1 MQGAVSCIS
10 DLMESLQLAKTN
22 LELIKQTKSVPNA
35 NFQSSVGASSQAA
48 EEKIVQHIDDERQL
62 DNSGLREV
70 LNLSCLCFII
80 YVNSLYPYYY
90 CRVFSHSR

>member
-22 LELIKQTKSVPNA
+22 LELINQTKSVPNA
-35 NFQSSVGASSQAA
+35 NFQSSVGARSEEA
-48 EEKIVQHIDDERQL
+48 EEKIVQQFEDERQL

-70 LNLSCLCFII
+70 LHLSYLCFII
-80 YVNSLYPYYY
+80 YV
-90 CRVFSHSR
+90 